1 MIGLIAGVDEAG
13 RGPLAG
19 EVCAAA
25 VVLDD
30 DNSIVGLDD
39 SKKISD
45 KKRRELS
52 ETIKSQAAY
61 WSISV
66 ATVEEIV
73 ELNIL
78 QATLLA
84 MRRAVEQLSITPSLV
99 LVDGNQD
106 PMLGVPTRTIIQGD
120 RKEACISAASIL
132 AKVARDDM
140 MLTYDKQYPK
150 WGFTKHKGYGTKQH
164 LDAIRTY
171 GITPIHRLTFEPI
184 KTLLSSK

>member
-25 VVLDD
+25 VVLNDD
-30 DNSIVGLDD
+30 SSIVGLGD

-140 MLTYDKQYPK
+140 MLAYDKQYPK
-150 WGFTKHKGYGTKQH
+150 WGFAKHKGYGTKKH
-164 LDAIRTY
+164 LDAIRMY